1 MFDGCELRV
10 SLYDIMIVNR
20 VVGVRVI
27 VVFGIWGGI
36 LRGLSRG
43 WWKGLLI
50 DVEMVRVF
58 LVDKR

>member
-27 VVFGIWGGI
+27 VVFGIRGGI

-43 WWKGLLI
+43 
-50 DVEMVRVF
+50 
-58 LVDKR
+58 